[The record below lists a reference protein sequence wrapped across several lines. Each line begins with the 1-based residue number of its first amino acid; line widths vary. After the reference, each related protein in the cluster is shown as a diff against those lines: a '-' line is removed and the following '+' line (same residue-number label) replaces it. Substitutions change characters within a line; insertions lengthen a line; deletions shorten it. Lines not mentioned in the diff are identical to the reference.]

1 MCVGDPSHMSTT
13 PVTPQTPELI
23 EPEGA
28 ETPAEERRPD
38 LKAPPSS
45 PPADSDALAKGL
57 EVMDRVKP
65 Y

>member
-1 MCVGDPSHMSTT
+1 MSIT
-13 PVTPQTPELI
+13 PITPQTPDLVEFEGE
-23 EPEGA
+23 EPIA
-28 ETPAEERRPD
+28 DARRPD

-45 PPADSDALAKGL
+45 PPADAEALTRGL